1 MTHSGIPVACS
12 QALCTTIERSI
23 IQRDSKLAVV
33 FTAEWKG
40 SLLPLSSHST
50 AELKPFPTWT
60 VCLWFLTMWKEL
72 SVRLRTSLPSKWI
85 QFQSCARCKMDML
98 KQTSPLH
105 MQTLPIATS
114 LLEYCSLFSFTL
126 FCPFPH
132 LFPSLLRCLQR
143 REWRVTEWHTIMTN
157 NEIKSPLLPN
167 LGRQDERMW
176 RGKMV
181 EGITSIH
188 GPLITCCQD
197 FGAGT
202 GPSFFFVSWAE
213 KERWCFFNFSYLSYH
228 LTFLLFPL
236 ACHYCVLTWKKRI
249 KKW

>member
-1 MTHSGIPVACS
+1 
-12 QALCTTIERSI
+12 
-23 IQRDSKLAVV
+23 
-33 FTAEWKG
+33 
-40 SLLPLSSHST
+40 
-50 AELKPFPTWT
+50 
-60 VCLWFLTMWKEL
+60 MWKEL

-85 QFQSCARCKMDML
+85 QFQSCARCKMDTL

-105 MQTLPIATS
+105 TQTLPIAS
-114 LLEYCSLFSFTL
+114 LLEYCSLFSLTL
-126 FCPFPH
+126 SCPFPH

-176 RGKMV
+176 RGKMG
-181 EGITSIH
+181 EGTTSIH

-202 GPSFFFVSWAE
+202 GPSFFFCVLSG
-213 KERWCFFNFSYLSYH
+213 ERKVVFLQ
-228 LTFLLFPL
+228 FLLSVLLFNLPPL
-236 ACHYCVLTWKKRI
+236 STSLSLLCSNLKKRI
-249 KKW
+249 KKKMVRFDVTAFQNHTIIKH